1 MQKQVTKSIIVK
13 GKPSEVYPVWENF
26 ETFPS
31 FMKYVKSVTKSGDGS
46 SHWVVEIPGV
56 GQVEWEAETTKL
68 EANKRIGWSSK
79 DVGELKS
86 SGQATFTSLPEREQ
100 TQVTVTMQLFA
111 ETGPLAGGDSI
122 DNLDQILEEELRN
135 FKAYVEGMED
145 RLPKD

>member
-26 ETFPS
+26 ENFPN
-31 FMKYVKSVTKSGDGS
+31 FMKYVKSVKKSGDRS

-56 GQVEWEAETTKL
+56 GEVEWEAETTKS
-68 EANKRIGWSSK
+68 EADKRIAWSSK
-79 DVGELKS
+79 DVGELKT

-100 TQVTVTMQLFA
+100 TQVTVTMQVFA
-111 ETGPLAGGDSI
+111 ESGPIADS
-122 DNLDQILEEELRN
+122 DSLNNFDQILEEELRN

>member
-26 ETFPS
+26 ENFPK
-31 FMKYVKSVTKSGDGS
+31 FMNYIKSVKKSADGS
-46 SHWVVEIPGV
+46 SHWVMEIPGI
-56 GQVEWEAETTKL
+56 GQVEWHAETTKL
-68 EANKRIGWSSK
+68 EANKRIAWSSK
-79 DVGELKS
+79 DVGELKT

-111 ETGPLAGGDSI
+111 ESGAMDEGANFDKF
-122 DNLDQILEEELRN
+122 DQILEEVLRN